1 MNGAAVLAEV
11 IEIGDI
17 LSKGEEADW
26 DVRTK
31 AMIKLQELAPTA
43 SKYDSFAT
51 GLDKI
56 KKHLVAQLNDLR
68 SQVIKEICM
77 TVGVLAQSLA
87 EDFDSFVG
95 LFFQPLLRLTGVKTL
110 VMSQAAHD
118 SLLKVMEH
126 ASPAAGVEAVLS
138 QATTAKGPKERARC
152 MEYLSLL
159 LDRAAT
165 ESLERHRDLIASTI
179 VAGMSDASP
188 EARSQARACFQQ
200 FAGHWDDRAAALK
213 ETLDSSIQR
222 ALARDAQAAASKKK
236 SLADSNTATKRR
248 AATAAAKREQPESLK
263 ARIQQAQRVS
273 VQTDTAVPQDV
284 ILVEHRPPV
293 RVLVPEPK
301 ALPPTPAIRI
311 PVERSEETAVV
322 PLLAGAERIPA
333 PPTTPLPHQG
343 TSTHRPSLLL
353 SEQGPKR
360 AHQAHTPAVD
370 VPGDGELGSA
380 STAAPSKAK
389 RVRLARIPAHKTG
402 TTDSRSHHAQQPFA
416 RHAAGTRAPSTPPA
430 KRIAAPLSTDWE
442 AESGHLTAPIPM
454 LYLVKAKQL
463 ENELPPSGS
472 DLNEPSQSEP
482 ALDSPVV
489 PSPTPTGPALSP
501 RASFEASP
509 PVELEKVV
517 PGPSASVEPMN
528 IEEDQTGFAPGPA
541 DDEPAFDVSPHK
553 AVFDAAL
560 DILVQLPAA
569 APLEEAVHQ
578 ARASLQ
584 ESAQDCI
591 ERTLTCI
598 VIASRNG
605 RMLAARRALEAFSPL
620 LHQPHSLPR
629 LARAAVGLLAI
640 DEDRQYV
647 FSVMHQILLLLPRV
661 VELDVTSLHTLISA
675 VLTGMDDSRVE
686 VRKASTDVAAVLW
699 VKLGD
704 AVLPLFSRLSPLA
717 SRMLSQRRDQ
727 AHATLLSVSAAAS

>member
-1 MNGAAVLAEV
+1 
-11 IEIGDI
+11 
-17 LSKGEEADW
+17 
-26 DVRTK
+26 
-31 AMIKLQELAPTA
+31 
-43 SKYDSFAT
+43 
-51 GLDKI
+51 
-56 KKHLVAQLNDLR
+56 
-68 SQVIKEICM
+68 
-77 TVGVLAQSLA
+77 
-87 EDFDSFVG
+87 
-95 LFFQPLLRLTGVKTL
+95 
-110 VMSQAAHD
+110 
-118 SLLKVMEH
+118 
-126 ASPAAGVEAVLS
+126 
-138 QATTAKGPKERARC
+138 
-152 MEYLSLL
+152 
-159 LDRAAT
+159 
-165 ESLERHRDLIASTI
+165 
-179 VAGMSDASP
+179 MSDASP

-248 AATAAAKREQPESLK
+248 AATAAVKREQPESLK

-333 PPTTPLPHQG
+333 PPTTPLHQG

-380 STAAPSKAK
+380 STAAHSKAK

-463 ENELPPSGS
+463 ENELPPSGMY
-472 DLNEPSQSEP
+472 
-482 ALDSPVV
+482 
-489 PSPTPTGPALSP
+489 
-501 RASFEASP
+501 
-509 PVELEKVV
+509 K
-517 PGPSASVEPMN
+517 
-528 IEEDQTGFAPGPA
+528 
-541 DDEPAFDVSPHK
+541 
-553 AVFDAAL
+553 
-560 DILVQLPAA
+560 
-569 APLEEAVHQ
+569 
-578 ARASLQ
+578 
-584 ESAQDCI
+584 CI
-591 ERTLTCI
+591 
-598 VIASRNG
+598 
-605 RMLAARRALEAFSPL
+605 
-620 LHQPHSLPR
+620 PR
-629 LARAAVGLLAI
+629 LPLT
-640 DEDRQYV
+640 
-647 FSVMHQILLLLPRV
+647 LP
-661 VELDVTSLHTLISA
+661 H
-675 VLTGMDDSRVE
+675 
-686 VRKASTDVAAVLW
+686 
-699 VKLGD
+699 
-704 AVLPLFSRLSPLA
+704 LSIYP
-717 SRMLSQRRDQ
+717 SI
-727 AHATLLSVSAAAS
+727 HP